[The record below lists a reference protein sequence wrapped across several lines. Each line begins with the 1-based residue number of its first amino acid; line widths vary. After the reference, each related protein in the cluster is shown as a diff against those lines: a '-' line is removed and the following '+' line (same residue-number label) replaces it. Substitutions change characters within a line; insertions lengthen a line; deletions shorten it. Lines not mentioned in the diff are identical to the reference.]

1 MPLEIK
7 QNLRPFLITI
17 YVASG
22 NGEMEVKMN
31 KVPGIRNIKSMK
43 NVTTLRKKR
52 NDSQS
57 VYLKL
62 HILMAQKDRL
72 INEKKRWEDRLRQI
86 NKELADI
93 NIQISGLVSLT
104 EKNNVVAEKDS
115 VNPGQNNDFVLEY

>member
-1 MPLEIK
+1 
-7 QNLRPFLITI
+7 
-17 YVASG
+17 
-22 NGEMEVKMN
+22 MN